1 MATKLGTLTL
11 DLLVRLGK
19 FTEPLKQAEGQLKG
33 SLTKMKGF
41 IASYGAIAATAV
53 AGATTAII
61 AMADTMA
68 KHNAE
73 LERFAYLSQTSV
85 AEFQKMAVGAQ
96 MMGIEAEKLSDI
108 MKDWN
113 ERFGD
118 FLTAGSGPLVDFME
132 QVAVKTEKGADGAMK
147 LAKELSKLSGPESMG
162 LFVKKMEEANL
173 SQDQMSF
180 LMESMASDSTLLLPL
195 LKNNAEGMRLWG
207 EAAERAGII
216 MDEKTLKAS
225 RELQVQTKM
234 LDMQYEGL
242 KKRVLS
248 QVIPALVDISEAMLD
263 GDEKA
268 RGMADAGKVLADSL
282 RGVAAIALGVWAALN
297 MVANGIA
304 GVTNQALD
312 SYNLTNK
319 AAEESGWL
327 GKLPGIKFAK
337 TLITAGA
344 TSGAE
349 NSYIKMAYRDNEAV
363 MEEFSTKVGKLFD
376 DTVSQSTAKL
386 AELQNQANTTNT
398 VATKGAQD
406 WLDKQN
412 KVAEAAKAAAKAQ
425 EELNRKI
432 AEQAK
437 LAKEVLY
444 DYGTEFTRIEADLT
458 KELARF
464 NEASLPSA
472 DRSRLIEEAK
482 QISAARKQVYL
493 LEYQQDLD
501 SWNWSEEQKLAKTF
515 EIEKARIDA
524 KVGMSKE
531 ERALRKKSLD
541 EQRDDELKSL
551 RLSQE
556 QQLFQIEES
565 YMDEAKAL
573 ARRYELERQEIEKVR
588 DAKIRAGLL
597 NASARAED
605 NEYEDR
611 RRNAYVNFQSMS
623 SSLNGSEEY
632 FNLDKELEDRRKI
645 IADALKWNNIT
656 EDEARAAN
664 LAAEKK
670 YLQDRLSLH
679 FMYGESIAEST
690 ADTMKTVFGEQSAA
704 YKAMFAIQ
712 KGFAIAQSMIAIQ
725 QGIANA
731 MSLPFPTNLA
741 AAATV
746 AAETASIIG
755 NIKAIGLTGMA
766 HDGIASVPEEGTW
779 LLNKGERVLNPQDNQ
794 AFTNFINE
802 GGSRSPTVNV
812 YTLPGQTA
820 TATQNDDGSLDIR
833 IQQIAEQTVS
843 NQLANPNSRIS
854 KTMQQNYNAQRRR

>member
-349 NSYIKMAYRDNEAV
+349 NRYIKMAYRDNEAV

-412 KVAEAAKAAAKAQ
+412 KVAEAAKAAEKAQ

-731 MSLPFPTNLA
+731 MSLPFPANLA

-802 GGSRSPTVNV
+802 GGSRNPTVNV

-833 IQQIAEQTVS
+833 IQQVAEQTVAT
-843 NQLANPNSRIS
+843 QLANPNSRIS

>member
-501 SWNWSEEQKLAKTF
+501 AWNWSEEQKLAKTF
-515 EIEKARIDA
+515 EIEKARVDA

-573 ARRYELERQEIEKVR
+573 TRRYELERQEIEKVR

-605 NEYEDR
+605 NEYEGR

-632 FNLDKELEDRRKI
+632 FNLDKELEDRRKV

-712 KGFAIAQSMIAIQ
+712 KGFAITQSMIAIQ

-731 MSLPFPTNLA
+731 MSLPFPANLA

-766 HDGIASVPEEGTW
+766 HNGIDNIPREGTW
-779 LLNKGERVLNPQDNQ
+779 LLDGGERVLNPQQNKDL
-794 AFTNFINE
+794 TNYLNNRQNGSSE
-802 GGSRSPTVNV
+802 GNV
-812 YTLPGQTA
+812 QISQQITFA
-820 TATQNDDGSLDIR
+820 DGSANVNT
-833 IQQIAEQTVS
+833 QGQKQIAES
-843 NQLANPNSRIS
+843 LNNAMNDWARRESR
-854 KTMQQNYNAQRRR
+854 QGGVLFNLVRR

>member
-501 SWNWSEEQKLAKTF
+501 AWNWSEEQKLAKTF
-515 EIEKARIDA
+515 EIEKARVDA

-573 ARRYELERQEIEKVR
+573 TRRYELERQEIEKVR

-632 FNLDKELEDRRKI
+632 FNLDKELKDRRKV

-731 MSLPFPTNLA
+731 MSLPFPANLS

-766 HDGIASVPEEGTW
+766 HNGIDNIPREGTW
-779 LLNKGERVLNPQDNQ
+779 LLDGGERVLNPQQNKDL
-794 AFTNFINE
+794 TNYLNNRQNGASE
-802 GGSRSPTVNV
+802 GNVQISQQITFADGAASVN
-812 YTLPGQTA
+812 TQGQK
-820 TATQNDDGSLDIR
+820 
-833 IQQIAEQTVS
+833 QIAES
-843 NQLANPNSRIS
+843 LNNAMNDWARRESR
-854 KTMQQNYNAQRRR
+854 QGGVLFNLVRR

>member
-41 IASYGAIAATAV
+41 IASYGAIAATAL

-242 KKRVLS
+242 KRQILS
-248 QVIPALVDISEAMLD
+248 SVIPALVNISDALSD
-263 GDEKA
+263 GDKKA
-268 RGMADAGKVLADSL
+268 RGMADAGEVLANSL
-282 RGVAAIALGVWAALN
+282 KGVATIAYGVWAALN
-297 MVANGIA
+297 LVANSIA

-312 SYNLTNK
+312 SFKLTNQ
-319 AAEESGWL
+319 AAQQSSWFD
-327 GKLPGIKFAK
+327 KLPGVQIAK
-337 TLITAGA
+337 SFITAGA

-349 NSYIKMAYRDNEAV
+349 NSYIKMAYRDNLSVIEDL
-363 MEEFSTKVGKLFD
+363 SKTTDKIFD
-376 DTVSQSTAKL
+376 DSVSKSTAKL
-386 AELQNQANTTNT
+386 ADLMSQANKTNT
-398 VATKGAQD
+398 AATKGAQD
-406 WLDKQN
+406 WVDKQN
-412 KVAEAAKAAAKAQ
+412 KVTEAAKAAAKAQ

-501 SWNWSEEQKLAKTF
+501 AWNWSEEQKLAKSF
-515 EIEKARIDA
+515 EIDKARVDA
-524 KVGMSKE
+524 KVGMSRE

-541 EQRDDELKSL
+541 EQRDDEMKAL

-556 QQLFQIEES
+556 QQLFQIEEG
-565 YMDEAKAL
+565 YMSEEKAL

-597 NASARAED
+597 NASSRAED

-611 RRNAYVNFQSMS
+611 RRNAFVNFQSMS

-731 MSLPFPTNLA
+731 MSLPFPANLA
-741 AAATV
+741 AAASV

-766 HDGIASVPEEGTW
+766 HDGIASIPEEGTW

-820 TATQNDDGSLDIR
+820 TAMQNDDGTLDIR

>member
-501 SWNWSEEQKLAKTF
+501 AWNWSEEQKLAKTF
-515 EIEKARIDA
+515 EIEKARVDA

-573 ARRYELERQEIEKVR
+573 TRRYELERQEIEKVR

-632 FNLDKELEDRRKI
+632 FNLDKDLEDRRKV

-731 MSLPFPTNLA
+731 MSLPFPANLA

-766 HDGIASVPEEGTW
+766 HNGIDNIPREGTW
-779 LLNKGERVLNPQDNQ
+779 LLDGGERVLNPQQNKDL
-794 AFTNFINE
+794 TNYLNNRQNGSSE
-802 GGSRSPTVNV
+802 GNV
-812 YTLPGQTA
+812 QISQQITFA
-820 TATQNDDGSLDIR
+820 DGSASVNT
-833 IQQIAEQTVS
+833 QGQKQIAES
-843 NQLANPNSRIS
+843 LNNAMNDWARRESR
-854 KTMQQNYNAQRRR
+854 QGGVLFNLVRR

>member
-501 SWNWSEEQKLAKTF
+501 AWNWSEEQKLAKTF
-515 EIEKARIDA
+515 EVEKARVDA

-573 ARRYELERQEIEKVR
+573 TRRYELERQEIEKVR

-632 FNLDKELEDRRKI
+632 FNLDKELEDRRKV

-731 MSLPFPTNLA
+731 MSLPFPANLA

-766 HDGIASVPEEGTW
+766 HNGIDNIPREGTW
-779 LLNKGERVLNPQDNQ
+779 LLDGGERVLNPQQNKDL
-794 AFTNFINE
+794 TNYLNNRQN
-802 GGSRSPTVNV
+802 GASDGNV
-812 YTLPGQTA
+812 QISQQITFA
-820 TATQNDDGSLDIR
+820 DGSASVNT
-833 IQQIAEQTVS
+833 QGQKQIAES
-843 NQLANPNSRIS
+843 LNNAMNDWARRESR
-854 KTMQQNYNAQRRR
+854 QGGVLFNLVRR

>member
-242 KKRVLS
+242 KRQILS
-248 QVIPALVDISEAMLD
+248 SVIPALVNISDALSD
-263 GDEKA
+263 GDKKA
-268 RGMADAGKVLADSL
+268 RGMADAGEVLANSL
-282 RGVAAIALGVWAALN
+282 KGVAAIAYGVWAALN
-297 MVANGIA
+297 LVANSIA

-312 SYNLTNK
+312 SFKLTNQ
-319 AAEESGWL
+319 AAQQSSWFD
-327 GKLPGIKFAK
+327 KLPGIQIAK
-337 TLITAGA
+337 SFITAGA

-349 NSYIKMAYRDNEAV
+349 NSYIKMAYRDNLSVIEDLSKTTDK
-363 MEEFSTKVGKLFD
+363 MFD
-376 DTVSQSTAKL
+376 DSVSKATAKL
-386 AELQNQANTTNT
+386 SDLQKQANTTNT
-398 VATKGAQD
+398 AATQGAQD

-632 FNLDKELEDRRKI
+632 FNLDKELEDRRKV

-802 GGSRSPTVNV
+802 GGSRNPTVNV

-833 IQQIAEQTVS
+833 IQQIAEQTVAT
-843 NQLANPNSRIS
+843 QLANPNSRIS

>member
-41 IASYGAIAATAV
+41 IASYGTIAATAI

-85 AEFQKMAVGAQ
+85 ADFQKMAVGAQ

-242 KKRVLS
+242 KRQILS
-248 QVIPALVDISEAMLD
+248 SVIPALVNISDALSD
-263 GDEKA
+263 GDKKA
-268 RGMADAGKVLADSL
+268 RGMADAGEVLANSL
-282 RGVAAIALGVWAALN
+282 KGVAAIAYGVWAALN
-297 MVANGIA
+297 LVANSIA

-312 SYNLTNK
+312 SFKLTNQ
-319 AAEESGWL
+319 AAQQSSWFD
-327 GKLPGIKFAK
+327 KLPGIQIAK
-337 TLITAGA
+337 SFITAGA

-349 NSYIKMAYRDNEAV
+349 NSYIKMAYRDNLSVIEDL
-363 MEEFSTKVGKLFD
+363 SKTIDKIFD
-376 DTVSQSTAKL
+376 DSVSKSTAKL
-386 AELQNQANTTNT
+386 ADLMGQANKTNT
-398 VATKGAQD
+398 AATQGAQD

-412 KVAEAAKAAAKAQ
+412 KVTEAAKAAAKAQ

-632 FNLDKELEDRRKI
+632 FNLDKELEDRRKV

-656 EDEARAAN
+656 EDDARAAN

-731 MSLPFPTNLA
+731 MSLPFPANLA

-802 GGSRSPTVNV
+802 GGSRNPTVNV

-820 TATQNDDGSLDIR
+820 TATTNDDGSLDIR
-833 IQQIAEQTVS
+833 IQQVAEQTVAT
-843 NQLANPNSRIS
+843 QLANPNSRIS

>member
-41 IASYGAIAATAV
+41 IASYGTIAATAI

-85 AEFQKMAVGAQ
+85 ADFQKMAVGAQ

-242 KKRVLS
+242 KRQILS
-248 QVIPALVDISEAMLD
+248 SVIPALVNISDALSD
-263 GDEKA
+263 GDKKA
-268 RGMADAGKVLADSL
+268 RGMADAGEVLANSL
-282 RGVAAIALGVWAALN
+282 KGVAAIAYGVWAALN
-297 MVANGIA
+297 LVANSIA

-312 SYNLTNK
+312 SFKLTNQ
-319 AAEESGWL
+319 AAQQSSWFD
-327 GKLPGIKFAK
+327 KLPGIQIAK
-337 TLITAGA
+337 SFITAGA

-349 NSYIKMAYRDNEAV
+349 NSYIKMAYRDNLSVIEDL
-363 MEEFSTKVGKLFD
+363 SKTIDKIFD
-376 DTVSQSTAKL
+376 DSVSKSTAKL
-386 AELQNQANTTNT
+386 ADLMGQANKTNT
-398 VATKGAQD
+398 AATQGAQD

-412 KVAEAAKAAAKAQ
+412 KVTEAAKAAAKAQ

-632 FNLDKELEDRRKI
+632 FNLDKELEDRRKV

-656 EDEARAAN
+656 EDDARAAN

-731 MSLPFPTNLA
+731 MSLPFPANLA

-779 LLNKGERVLNPQDNQ
+779 LLNKGERVLNHQDNQ

-802 GGSRSPTVNV
+802 GGSRNPTVNV

-820 TATQNDDGSLDIR
+820 TATTNDDGSLDIR
-833 IQQIAEQTVS
+833 IQQVAEQTVAT
-843 NQLANPNSRIS
+843 QLANPNSRIS

>member
-242 KKRVLS
+242 KRQILS
-248 QVIPALVDISEAMLD
+248 SVIPALVNISDALSD
-263 GDEKA
+263 GDKKA
-268 RGMADAGKVLADSL
+268 RGMADAGEVLANSL
-282 RGVAAIALGVWAALN
+282 KGVAAIAYGVWAALN
-297 MVANGIA
+297 LVANSIA

-312 SYNLTNK
+312 SFKLTNQ
-319 AAEESGWL
+319 AAQQSSWFD
-327 GKLPGIKFAK
+327 KLPGIQIAK
-337 TLITAGA
+337 SFITAGA

-349 NSYIKMAYRDNEAV
+349 NSYIKMAYRDNLSVIEDL
-363 MEEFSTKVGKLFD
+363 SKTIDKIFD
-376 DTVSQSTAKL
+376 DSVSKSTAKL
-386 AELQNQANTTNT
+386 ADLMGQANKTNT
-398 VATKGAQD
+398 AATQGAQD

-412 KVAEAAKAAAKAQ
+412 KVTEAAKAAAKAQ

-501 SWNWSEEQKLAKTF
+501 AWNWSEEKKLAKTF

-632 FNLDKELEDRRKI
+632 FNLDKELEDRRKV

-731 MSLPFPTNLA
+731 MSLPFPANLA

-802 GGSRSPTVNV
+802 GGSRNPTVNV

-833 IQQIAEQTVS
+833 IQQIAEQTVAT
-843 NQLANPNSRIS
+843 QLANPNSRIS

>member
-501 SWNWSEEQKLAKTF
+501 AWNWSEEQKLAKTF
-515 EIEKARIDA
+515 EIEKARVDA

-573 ARRYELERQEIEKVR
+573 TRRYELERQEIEKVR

-632 FNLDKELEDRRKI
+632 FNLDKDLEDRRKV

-731 MSLPFPTNLA
+731 MSLPFPANLA

-766 HDGIASVPEEGTW
+766 HNGIDNIPREGTW
-779 LLNKGERVLNPQDNQ
+779 LLDGGERVLNPQQNKDL
-794 AFTNFINE
+794 TNYLNNHQNGSSE
-802 GGSRSPTVNV
+802 GNV
-812 YTLPGQTA
+812 QISQQITFA
-820 TATQNDDGSLDIR
+820 DGSASVNT
-833 IQQIAEQTVS
+833 QGQKQIAES
-843 NQLANPNSRIS
+843 LNNAMDAWARRESR
-854 KTMQQNYNAQRRR
+854 QGGVLFNLVRR

>member
-1 MATKLGTLTL
+1 
-11 DLLVRLGK
+11 
-19 FTEPLKQAEGQLKG
+19 
-33 SLTKMKGF
+33 
-41 IASYGAIAATAV
+41 
-53 AGATTAII
+53 
-61 AMADTMA
+61 
-68 KHNAE
+68 
-73 LERFAYLSQTSV
+73 
-85 AEFQKMAVGAQ
+85 
-96 MMGIEAEKLSDI
+96 
-108 MKDWN
+108 
-113 ERFGD
+113 
-118 FLTAGSGPLVDFME
+118 
-132 QVAVKTEKGADGAMK
+132 
-147 LAKELSKLSGPESMG
+147 
-162 LFVKKMEEANL
+162 
-173 SQDQMSF
+173 
-180 LMESMASDSTLLLPL
+180 
-195 LKNNAEGMRLWG
+195 
-207 EAAERAGII
+207 
-216 MDEKTLKAS
+216 
-225 RELQVQTKM
+225 
-234 LDMQYEGL
+234 
-242 KKRVLS
+242 
-248 QVIPALVDISEAMLD
+248 
-263 GDEKA
+263 
-268 RGMADAGKVLADSL
+268 
-282 RGVAAIALGVWAALN
+282 
-297 MVANGIA
+297 
-304 GVTNQALD
+304 
-312 SYNLTNK
+312 
-319 AAEESGWL
+319 
-327 GKLPGIKFAK
+327 
-337 TLITAGA
+337 
-344 TSGAE
+344 
-349 NSYIKMAYRDNEAV
+349 
-363 MEEFSTKVGKLFD
+363 
-376 DTVSQSTAKL
+376 
-386 AELQNQANTTNT
+386 
-398 VATKGAQD
+398 
-406 WLDKQN
+406 
-412 KVAEAAKAAAKAQ
+412 
-425 EELNRKI
+425 
-432 AEQAK
+432 
-437 LAKEVLY
+437 
-444 DYGTEFTRIEADLT
+444 
-458 KELARF
+458 
-464 NEASLPSA
+464 
-472 DRSRLIEEAK
+472 
-482 QISAARKQVYL
+482 
-493 LEYQQDLD
+493 
-501 SWNWSEEQKLAKTF
+501 
-515 EIEKARIDA
+515 
-524 KVGMSKE
+524 SKE

-632 FNLDKELEDRRKI
+632 FNLDKELEDRRKV

-802 GGSRSPTVNV
+802 GGSRNPTVNV

-833 IQQIAEQTVS
+833 IQQIAEQTVAT
-843 NQLANPNSRIS
+843 QLANPNSRIS

>member
-398 VATKGAQD
+398 VATQGAKD

-501 SWNWSEEQKLAKTF
+501 AWNWSEEKKLAKTF

-632 FNLDKELEDRRKI
+632 FNLDKELEDRRKV

-731 MSLPFPTNLA
+731 MSLPFPANLA

-802 GGSRSPTVNV
+802 GGSRNPTVNV

-833 IQQIAEQTVS
+833 IQQVAEQTVAT
-843 NQLANPNSRIS
+843 QLANPNSRIS

>member
-242 KKRVLS
+242 KRQILS
-248 QVIPALVDISEAMLD
+248 SVIPALVNISDALSD
-263 GDEKA
+263 GDKKA
-268 RGMADAGKVLADSL
+268 RGMADAGEVLANSL
-282 RGVAAIALGVWAALN
+282 KGVAAIAYGVWAALN
-297 MVANGIA
+297 LVANSIA

-312 SYNLTNK
+312 SFKLTNQ
-319 AAEESGWL
+319 AAQQSSWFD
-327 GKLPGIKFAK
+327 KLPGIQIAK
-337 TLITAGA
+337 SFITAGA

-349 NSYIKMAYRDNEAV
+349 NSYIKMAYRDNLSVIEDLSKTTDK
-363 MEEFSTKVGKLFD
+363 MFD
-376 DTVSQSTAKL
+376 DSVSKATAKL

-398 VATKGAQD
+398 AATKGAQD

-501 SWNWSEEQKLAKTF
+501 AWNWSEEKKLAKTF
-515 EIEKARIDA
+515 EIEKARVDA

-611 RRNAYVNFQSMS
+611 RRNAFVNFQSMS

-632 FNLDKELEDRRKI
+632 FNLDKELENRRKI

-731 MSLPFPTNLA
+731 MSLPFPANLA

-802 GGSRSPTVNV
+802 SGSRNPTVNV

>member
-731 MSLPFPTNLA
+731 MSLPFPANLA

-802 GGSRSPTVNV
+802 GGSRNPTVNV

-833 IQQIAEQTVS
+833 IQQVAEQTVAT
-843 NQLANPNSRIS
+843 QLANPNSRIS

>member
-41 IASYGAIAATAV
+41 IASYGTIAATAI

-207 EAAERAGII
+207 EAAERAGIL

-398 VATKGAQD
+398 AATKGAQD

-501 SWNWSEEQKLAKTF
+501 AWNWSEEQKLAKTF

-541 EQRDDELKSL
+541 EQRDDEMKSL

-632 FNLDKELEDRRKI
+632 FNLDKELEDRRKV

-766 HDGIASVPEEGTW
+766 HDGIASIPEEGTW

-833 IQQIAEQTVS
+833 IQQVAEQTVAT
-843 NQLANPNSRIS
+843 QLANPNSRIS

>member
-41 IASYGAIAATAV
+41 IASYGTIAATAI

-132 QVAVKTEKGADGAMK
+132 HVAVKTEKGADGAMK

-242 KKRVLS
+242 KRQILS
-248 QVIPALVDISEAMLD
+248 SVIPALVNISDALSD
-263 GDEKA
+263 GDKKA
-268 RGMADAGKVLADSL
+268 RGMADAGEVLANSL
-282 RGVAAIALGVWAALN
+282 KGVAAIAYGVWAALN
-297 MVANGIA
+297 LVANSIA

-312 SYNLTNK
+312 SFKLTNQ
-319 AAEESGWL
+319 AAQQSSWFD
-327 GKLPGIKFAK
+327 KLPGIQIAK
-337 TLITAGA
+337 SFITAGA

-349 NSYIKMAYRDNEAV
+349 NSYIKMAYRDNLSVIEDL
-363 MEEFSTKVGKLFD
+363 SKTTDKIFD
-376 DTVSQSTAKL
+376 DSVSKATAKL
-386 AELQNQANTTNT
+386 SELQNQANTTNT
-398 VATKGAQD
+398 AATKGAQD

-573 ARRYELERQEIEKVR
+573 TRRYELERQEIEKVR

-632 FNLDKELEDRRKI
+632 FNLDKELEDRRKV

-731 MSLPFPTNLA
+731 MSLPFPANLA

>member
-132 QVAVKTEKGADGAMK
+132 QVAVKTEKGVDGAMK

-242 KKRVLS
+242 KRQILS
-248 QVIPALVDISEAMLD
+248 SVIPALVNISDALSD
-263 GDEKA
+263 GDKKA
-268 RGMADAGKVLADSL
+268 RGMADAGEVLANSL
-282 RGVAAIALGVWAALN
+282 KGVAAIAYGVWAALN
-297 MVANGIA
+297 LVANSIA

-312 SYNLTNK
+312 SFRLTNQ
-319 AAEESGWL
+319 AAQQSSWFD
-327 GKLPGIKFAK
+327 KLPGVQIAK
-337 TLITAGA
+337 SFITAGA

-349 NSYIKMAYRDNEAV
+349 NSYIKMAYRDNLSVIEDL
-363 MEEFSTKVGKLFD
+363 SKTTDKIFD
-376 DTVSQSTAKL
+376 DSVSKATAKL
-386 AELQNQANTTNT
+386 SELQNQANTTNT
-398 VATKGAQD
+398 AATKGAQD

-632 FNLDKELEDRRKI
+632 FNLDKELEDRRKV

-731 MSLPFPTNLA
+731 MSLPFPANLA

-802 GGSRSPTVNV
+802 GGSRNPTVNV

-833 IQQIAEQTVS
+833 IQQVAEQTVAT
-843 NQLANPNSRIS
+843 QLANPNSRIS

>member
-337 TLITAGA
+337 TLITAVA

-501 SWNWSEEQKLAKTF
+501 AWNWSEEQKLAKTF
-515 EIEKARIDA
+515 EIEKARVDA

-565 YMDEAKAL
+565 YMDEAKEL
-573 ARRYELERQEIEKVR
+573 TRRYELERQEIEKVR

-632 FNLDKELEDRRKI
+632 FNLDKELEDRRKV

-731 MSLPFPTNLA
+731 MSLPFPANLA

-766 HDGIASVPEEGTW
+766 HNGIDSVPREGTW
-779 LLNKGERVLNPQDNQ
+779 LLDGGERVLNPQQNKDL
-794 AFTNFINE
+794 TNYLNNRQNGSSE
-802 GGSRSPTVNV
+802 GNVQISQQITFADGAASVN
-812 YTLPGQTA
+812 TQGQK
-820 TATQNDDGSLDIR
+820 
-833 IQQIAEQTVS
+833 QIAES
-843 NQLANPNSRIS
+843 LNNAMNDWARRESR
-854 KTMQQNYNAQRRR
+854 QGGVLFNLVRR

>member
-41 IASYGAIAATAV
+41 IASYGTIAATAI

-242 KKRVLS
+242 KRQILS
-248 QVIPALVDISEAMLD
+248 SVIPALVNISDALSD
-263 GDEKA
+263 GDKKA
-268 RGMADAGKVLADSL
+268 RGMADAGEVLANSL
-282 RGVAAIALGVWAALN
+282 KGVAAIAYGVWAALN
-297 MVANGIA
+297 LVANSIA

-312 SYNLTNK
+312 SFRLTNQ
-319 AAEESGWL
+319 AAQQSSWFD
-327 GKLPGIKFAK
+327 KLPGVQIAK
-337 TLITAGA
+337 SFITAGA

-349 NSYIKMAYRDNEAV
+349 NSYIKMAYRDNLSVIEDL
-363 MEEFSTKVGKLFD
+363 SKTTDKIFD
-376 DTVSQSTAKL
+376 DSVSKATAKL
-386 AELQNQANTTNT
+386 SELQNQANTTNT
-398 VATKGAQD
+398 AATKGAQD

-515 EIEKARIDA
+515 GIEKARIDA

-802 GGSRSPTVNV
+802 GGSRNPTVNV

-833 IQQIAEQTVS
+833 IQQVAEQTVAT
-843 NQLANPNSRIS
+843 QLANPNSRIS

>member
-501 SWNWSEEQKLAKTF
+501 AWNWSEEQKLAKTF
-515 EIEKARIDA
+515 EIEKARVDA

-573 ARRYELERQEIEKVR
+573 TRRYELERQEIEKVR

-632 FNLDKELEDRRKI
+632 FNLDKELEDRRKV

-731 MSLPFPTNLA
+731 MSLPFPANLA

-766 HDGIASVPEEGTW
+766 HNGIDNIPREGTW
-779 LLNKGERVLNPQDNQ
+779 LLDGGERVLNPQQNKDL
-794 AFTNFINE
+794 TNYLNNRQSDSGE
-802 GGSRSPTVNV
+802 GGVQISQQITF
-812 YTLPGQTA
+812 A
-820 TATQNDDGSLDIR
+820 DGSANVNT
-833 IQQIAEQTVS
+833 QGQKQIAES
-843 NQLANPNSRIS
+843 LNNAMNDWARRESR
-854 KTMQQNYNAQRRR
+854 QGGVLFNLVRR

>member
-41 IASYGAIAATAV
+41 IASYGTIAATAI

-242 KKRVLS
+242 KRQILS
-248 QVIPALVDISEAMLD
+248 SVIPALVNISDALSD
-263 GDEKA
+263 GDKKA
-268 RGMADAGKVLADSL
+268 RGMADAGEVLANSL
-282 RGVAAIALGVWAALN
+282 KGVAAIAYGVWAALN
-297 MVANGIA
+297 LVANSIA

-312 SYNLTNK
+312 SFKLTNQ
-319 AAEESGWL
+319 AAQQSSWFD
-327 GKLPGIKFAK
+327 KLPGIQIAK
-337 TLITAGA
+337 SFITAGA

-349 NSYIKMAYRDNEAV
+349 NSYIKMAYRDNLSVIEDL
-363 MEEFSTKVGKLFD
+363 SKTTDKIFD
-376 DTVSQSTAKL
+376 DSVSKATAKL
-386 AELQNQANTTNT
+386 SELQNQANTTNT
-398 VATKGAQD
+398 AATKGAQD

-573 ARRYELERQEIEKVR
+573 TRRYELERQEIEKVR

-632 FNLDKELEDRRKI
+632 FNLDKELEDRRKV

-731 MSLPFPTNLA
+731 MSLPFPANLA

>member
-33 SLTKMKGF
+33 SLTKMKGL

-242 KKRVLS
+242 KRQILS
-248 QVIPALVDISEAMLD
+248 SVIPALVNISDALSD
-263 GDEKA
+263 GDKKA
-268 RGMADAGKVLADSL
+268 RGMADAGEVLANSL
-282 RGVAAIALGVWAALN
+282 KGVAAIAYGVWAALN
-297 MVANGIA
+297 LVANSIA

-312 SYNLTNK
+312 SFKLTNQ
-319 AAEESGWL
+319 AAQQSSWFD
-327 GKLPGIKFAK
+327 KLPGIQIAK
-337 TLITAGA
+337 SFITAGA

-349 NSYIKMAYRDNEAV
+349 NSYIKMAYRDNLSVIEDL
-363 MEEFSTKVGKLFD
+363 SKTTDKIFD
-376 DTVSQSTAKL
+376 DSVSKATAKL
-386 AELQNQANTTNT
+386 SDLQNQANTTNT
-398 VATKGAQD
+398 AATQGAKD

-632 FNLDKELEDRRKI
+632 FNLDKELEDRRKV

-766 HDGIASVPEEGTW
+766 HDGIASIPEEGTW

-802 GGSRSPTVNV
+802 GGSRNPTVNV

-833 IQQIAEQTVS
+833 IQQVAEQTVAT
-843 NQLANPNSRIS
+843 QLANPNSRIS

>member
-68 KHNAE
+68 KHNAK

-132 QVAVKTEKGADGAMK
+132 QVAVKTEKGVDGAMK

-242 KKRVLS
+242 KRQILS
-248 QVIPALVDISEAMLD
+248 SVIPALVNISDALSD
-263 GDEKA
+263 GDKKA
-268 RGMADAGKVLADSL
+268 RGMADAGEVLANSL
-282 RGVAAIALGVWAALN
+282 KGVAAIAYGVWAALN
-297 MVANGIA
+297 LVANSIA

-312 SYNLTNK
+312 SFRLTNQ
-319 AAEESGWL
+319 AAQQSSWFD
-327 GKLPGIKFAK
+327 KLPGVQIAK
-337 TLITAGA
+337 SFITAGA

-349 NSYIKMAYRDNEAV
+349 NSYIKMAYRDNLSVIEDL
-363 MEEFSTKVGKLFD
+363 SKTTDKIFD
-376 DTVSQSTAKL
+376 DSVSKATAKL
-386 AELQNQANTTNT
+386 SELQNQANTTNT
-398 VATKGAQD
+398 AATKGAQD

-632 FNLDKELEDRRKI
+632 FNLDKELEDRRKV

-731 MSLPFPTNLA
+731 MSLPFPANLA

-802 GGSRSPTVNV
+802 GGSRNPTVNV

-833 IQQIAEQTVS
+833 IQQVAEQTVAT
-843 NQLANPNSRIS
+843 QLANPNSRIS

>member
-501 SWNWSEEQKLAKTF
+501 AWNWSEEQKLAKTF
-515 EIEKARIDA
+515 EIEKARVDA

-573 ARRYELERQEIEKVR
+573 TRRYELERQEIEKVR

-632 FNLDKELEDRRKI
+632 FNLDKELEDRRKV

-731 MSLPFPTNLA
+731 MSLPFPANLA

-766 HDGIASVPEEGTW
+766 HNGIDSVPREGTW
-779 LLNKGERVLNPQDNQ
+779 LLDGGERVLNPQQNKDL
-794 AFTNFINE
+794 TNYLNNRQNGASE
-802 GGSRSPTVNV
+802 GNV
-812 YTLPGQTA
+812 QISQQITFA
-820 TATQNDDGSLDIR
+820 DGSASVNT
-833 IQQIAEQTVS
+833 QGQKQIAES
-843 NQLANPNSRIS
+843 LNNAMNDWARRESR
-854 KTMQQNYNAQRRR
+854 QGGVLFNLVRR